1 MMTVVICRRILKC
14 YPLLMACIGLAGC
27 LQTITP
33 AYAVETGIRGTAL
46 WGPVRPGPSKL
57 EEVDEAPLRAS
68 FAIYSAAH
76 KIKKFE
82 SDCGGRFQ
90 VSLPPGD
97 YTIVPDKS
105 TPIPSPESQ
114 KTRVTV
120 PEDGFTDII
129 IRLDTGMK

>member
-76 KIKKFE
+76 KIKKLA
-82 SDCGGRFQ
+82 Q
-90 VSLPPGD
+90 IWNKVSNYCIGD
-97 YTIVPDKS
+97 HDHFS
-105 TPIPSPESQ
+105 H
-114 KTRVTV
+114 
-120 PEDGFTDII
+120 
-129 IRLDTGMK
+129 